1 MENNLLTSEILTTLI
16 NTTRKNKIAVQNEWD
31 RYRINISFL

>member
-1 MENNLLTSEILTTLI
+1 MENNLLTSDFLITLI
-16 NTTRKNKIAVQNEWD
+16 NGIKKKIAVQNEWD